1 MNAQKVNN
9 LLSFLVCLL
18 LVGLIVVVLVSG
30 KSGEA
35 GDPESDD
42 SDREAR
48 TLVVNTI
55 TAKPAASFE
64 ISRTYTGITRASRT
78 VDLGFARAG
87 RIEQILVGPG
97 DEVKKGEILAELD
110 KRRLELQKTS
120 IDDAIDDGTAARA
133 GISEVDADLA
143 DLDLED
149 STLTAPFDGTISSK
163 QMSVGSMAS
172 PGVPVFRLV
181 QDSELEVWIGVPVEI
196 ASEMEEGDYYD
207 LGLGDK
213 TYSAPVTSILPE
225 VDQSAR
231 TRTVVFTLDDNA
243 SAAHQTGE
251 VVQLRL
257 SRENPIPGYW
267 LPLASLTRET
277 RGLWSVYVVEDDD
290 EGKSK
295 VARHFVEVVHVENDR
310 AWIRG
315 TIGGEVEIVADGTHR
330 IVPGQVVEPRAMGE
344 ETNEAQTN
352 GNTSEEEQ

>member
-30 KSGEA
+30 QSGDAVDSAEV
-35 GDPESDD
+35 DPE
-42 SDREAR
+42 REVR

-55 TAKPAASFE
+55 MAKPAPSFE
-64 ISRTYTGITRASRT
+64 ISRTYTGITRASQT
-78 VDLGFARAG
+78 VDLGFSRAG
-87 RIEQILVGPG
+87 RIEKILVGPG
-97 DEVKKGEILAELD
+97 DEVRKGDVLAELD

-149 STLTAPFDGTISSK
+149 SSLTAPFDGTISAK

-207 LGLGDK
+207 LSLGDK
-213 TYSAPVTSILPE
+213 TYSSPVTSILPE

-231 TRTVVFTLDDNA
+231 TRTVVFTLDDDA
-243 SAAHQTGE
+243 SSVHQTGE

-257 SRENPIPGYW
+257 TRENPIAGYW
-267 LPLASLTRET
+267 LPLTSLTRET
-277 RGLWSVYVVEDDD
+277 RGLWSVYVVKDDD
-290 EGKSK
+290 DGKSK

-330 IVPGQVVEPRAMGE
+330 IVPGQVVEARGEGE
-344 ETNEAQTN
+344 EADEAHNNE
-352 GNTSEEEQ
+352 NTSEEEQ